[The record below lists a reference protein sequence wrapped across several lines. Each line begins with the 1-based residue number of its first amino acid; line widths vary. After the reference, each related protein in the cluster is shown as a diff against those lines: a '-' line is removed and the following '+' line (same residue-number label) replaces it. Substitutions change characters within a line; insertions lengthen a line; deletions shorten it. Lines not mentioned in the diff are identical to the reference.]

1 MENNDRP
8 LDVSVVA
15 CEKYEPQQA
24 KAALLELL
32 APLGGLSFV
41 KPGDRVVIKANL
53 ITFLK
58 PDKAATTHPV
68 LLSALT
74 ELLVERGASV
84 VIGDSPGGPFSLP
97 YLKRVYA
104 ATGLN
109 DCEKAGATLNQNTE
123 IRETDFAEAK
133 VMKHFTYTAY
143 LKDCDHIID
152 FCKLKTHGMMGLT
165 GGCKNMFGAIPGTD
179 KPEYHYRYPNPT
191 DFSRMLVDINA
202 YFKPTLSICDGV
214 MAMEGNGPSQGKPR
228 KMGLLA
234 ASRSPHKLDL
244 VLAALIHMSRE
255 DVPTLAAAYERGL
268 IPATVGEL
276 SVSEGWERF
285 ICADFETI
293 GMKRGILF
301 TDENAG
307 LKGRIRASI
316 MKAAVQP
323 RPRPK
328 VEDCIGCGECA
339 KVCPAKAITMV
350 EKKPSIDYKKCIRCF
365 CCQEF
370 CPIGAMKVKRTALS
384 RLMEKIR

>member
-1 MENNDRP
+1 MESIDRP

-15 CEKYEPQQA
+15 CDTYEPEQA
-24 KAALLELL
+24 RAALRAVL
-32 APLGGLSFV
+32 APLGGFDFV
-41 KPGDRVVIKANL
+41 KPGDTVVIKANL

-74 ELLVERGASV
+74 ELLVERGAKV
-84 VIGDSPGGPFSLP
+84 VIGDSPGGPFSLS

-104 ATGLN
+104 ATGLT
-109 DCEKAGATLNQNTE
+109 DCEKAGAVLNQNTAIQE
-123 IRETDFAEAK
+123 GTFPEAK
-133 VMKHFTYTAY
+133 VMKAFTYTAY
-143 LKDCDHIID
+143 LDDCDYIID

-202 YFKPTLSICDGV
+202 YFKPVLTICDGV
-214 MAMEGNGPSQGKPR
+214 MAMEGNGPSMGKPR

-244 VLAALIHMSRE
+244 VLAALIHMTRE
-255 DVPTLAAAYERGL
+255 DVPTLEAAYERGL
-268 IPATVGEL
+268 IPATVKEL
-276 SVSEGWERF
+276 TVSEGWERF
-285 ICADFETI
+285 ICPDFETI
-293 GMKRGILF
+293 GVRRGILF
-301 TDENAG
+301 NDENDG
-307 LKGRIRASI
+307 PFGRIWTKVL
-316 MKAAVQP
+316 KAAYQP
-323 RPRPK
+323 RPRVK
-328 VEDCIGCGECA
+328 SEDCIGCGECA

-350 EKKPSIDYKKCIRCF
+350 EKKPSIDYKSCIRCF

-370 CPIGAMKVKRTALS
+370 CPIGAMKVRRTALS
-384 RLMEKIR
+384 KMLEKLR

>member
-84 VIGDSPGGPFSLP
+84 VIGDSPGGPYSLP

-109 DCEKAGATLNQNTE
+109 DCEKAGATLNQ
-123 IRETDFAEAK
+123 AK

-268 IPATVGEL
+268 IPATVEEL

>member
-1 MENNDRP
+1 MEKENRP
-8 LDVSVVA
+8 PDVSIVA
-15 CEKYEPQQA
+15 CDAYEPDQA
-24 KAALLELL
+24 KAALRAVL
-32 APLGGLSFV
+32 APLGGLKFI

-74 ELLVERGASV
+74 ELLVEQGASV

-104 ATGLN
+104 VTGLT
-109 DCEKAGATLNQNTE
+109 DCEQAGATLNQNTA
-123 IRETDFAEAK
+123 IRKVAFPEAR
-133 VMKHFTYTAY
+133 VMKEFTYTAY
-143 LKDCDHIID
+143 LDDCDYIID

-191 DFSRMLVDINA
+191 DFSRMLVDINE
-202 YFKPTLSICDGV
+202 YFKPTLTICDGV
-214 MAMEGNGPSQGKPR
+214 MAMEGNGPSMGKPR

-234 ASRSPHKLDL
+234 ASKSPHQLDL
-244 VLAALIHMSRE
+244 ALAALIHMKRE
-255 DVPTLAAAYERGL
+255 DVPTLMAAYERGL
-268 IPATVGEL
+268 IPATVEEL
-276 SVSEGWERF
+276 SVTEGWEKF
-285 ICADFETI
+285 ICPDFETI
-293 GMKRGILF
+293 GVKRGILF
-301 TDENAG
+301 ADKYSSFVG
-307 LKGRIRASI
+307 KLWIKMLQI
-316 MKAAVQP
+316 AVQP
-323 RPRPK
+323 RPQVQPD
-328 VEDCIGCGECA
+328 DCIGCGECA

-370 CPIGAMKVKRTALS
+370 CPIGAMKVRRTAIS
-384 RLMEKIR
+384 RFLEKIR

>member
-1 MENNDRP
+1 MDKIDRP
-8 LDVSVVA
+8 LDVSVVP
-15 CEKYEPQQA
+15 CEAYEPEQA
-24 KAALLELL
+24 KAALRSLL

-74 ELLVERGASV
+74 ELLRERGASV

-109 DCEKAGATLNQNTE
+109 DCERAGATLNQNTE
-123 IRETDFAEAK
+123 IKEADFAEAK

-143 LKDCDHIID
+143 LDDCDHIID

-202 YFKPTLSICDGV
+202 YFKPALTICDGV
-214 MAMEGNGPSQGKPR
+214 MAMEGNGPSQGKPGKWACWR
-228 KMGLLA
+228 L
-234 ASRSPHKLDL
+234 HHH
-244 VLAALIHMSRE
+244 LISWTWCW
-255 DVPTLAAAYERGL
+255 P
-268 IPATVGEL
+268 
-276 SVSEGWERF
+276 
-285 ICADFETI
+285 
-293 GMKRGILF
+293 
-301 TDENAG
+301 
-307 LKGRIRASI
+307 
-316 MKAAVQP
+316 
-323 RPRPK
+323 
-328 VEDCIGCGECA
+328 
-339 KVCPAKAITMV
+339 
-350 EKKPSIDYKKCIRCF
+350 PSS
-365 CCQEF
+365 
-370 CPIGAMKVKRTALS
+370 A
-384 RLMEKIR
+384 

>member
-1 MENNDRP
+1 MENDRP

-15 CEKYEPQQA
+15 CDAYEPEQA
-24 KAALLELL
+24 KAALWAML
-32 APLGGLSFV
+32 APLGGLDFI
-41 KPGDRVVIKANL
+41 KPGDRVIIKANL

-74 ELLVERGASV
+74 ELLVERGAQV

-109 DCEKAGATLNQNTE
+109 DCERAGAVLNQNTE
-123 IRETDFAEAK
+123 IKEADFPEAK

-143 LKDCDHIID
+143 LDDCDYIID

-202 YFKPTLSICDGV
+202 YFKPTLTICDGV
-214 MAMEGNGPSQGKPR
+214 MAMEGNGPSMGKPR

-234 ASRSPHKLDL
+234 ASKSPHQLDL
-244 VLAALIHMSRE
+244 VLAALIHMDRS
-255 DVPTLAAAYERGL
+255 DVPTLEAAYERGL
-268 IPATVGEL
+268 IPGTVEEL
-276 SVSEGWERF
+276 AVSEGWEGF
-285 ICADFETI
+285 ICSTFETI
-293 GMKRGILF
+293 GRKRGLLF
-301 TDENAG
+301 TDEAAG
-307 LKGRIRASI
+307 LKGKLTAWVI
-316 MKAAVQP
+316 KVAVQP
-323 RPRPK
+323 RPQVK
-328 VEDCIGCGECA
+328 GEDCIGCGECA
-339 KVCPAKAITMV
+339 KVCPAKAIAMV
-350 EKKPSIDYKKCIRCF
+350 EKKPSIDYKTCIRCF

-370 CPIGAMKVKRTALS
+370 CPIGAMKVKRTGVSKLLE
-384 RLMEKIR
+384 RIR

>member
-1 MENNDRP
+1 MENNDCP
-8 LDVSVVA
+8 LDVSVVP
-15 CEKYEPQQA
+15 CDDYEPAQA
-24 KAALLELL
+24 KAALQEVLV
-32 APLGGLSFV
+32 PLGGLDFI
-41 KPGDRVVIKANL
+41 KPGDRVVVKANL

-74 ELLVERGASV
+74 ELLVERGARV

-109 DCEKAGATLNQNTE
+109 DCQMAGATLNQNTAIKE
-123 IRETDFAEAK
+123 VDFPEAR

-143 LKDCDHIID
+143 LDDCDYIID

-191 DFSRMLVDINA
+191 DFSRMLVDINE
-202 YFKPTLSICDGV
+202 FIRPTLTICDGV
-214 MAMEGNGPSQGKPR
+214 MAMEGNGPSMGKPR

-234 ASRSPHKLDL
+234 ASRSPHQLDL
-244 VLAALIHMSRE
+244 VLAALIHMTRA
-255 DVPTLAAAYERGL
+255 DVPTLEAAYERGL
-268 IPATVGEL
+268 IPAAVEEL
-276 SVSEGWERF
+276 SVTPGWERF
-285 ICADFETI
+285 ICPDFETI
-293 GMKRGILF
+293 GVKRGLLF
-301 TDENAG
+301 TNEAAG
-307 LKGRIRASI
+307 PTGKLTARALRIAF
-316 MKAAVQP
+316 QP
-323 RPRPK
+323 RPKPK
-328 VEDCIGCGECA
+328 KDDCIGCGECA
-339 KVCPAKAITMV
+339 KVCPAKAIAMV
-350 EKKPSIDYKKCIRCF
+350 EKKPSIDYRTCIRCF

-370 CPIGAMKVKRTALS
+370 CPIGAMKVRPTAFN

>member
-1 MENNDRP
+1 MEQENRP
-8 LDVSVVA
+8 LDVSVVPCDA
-15 CEKYEPQQA
+15 YEPELCKNA
-24 KAALLELL
+24 LRALLE
-32 APLGGLSFV
+32 PLGGLDFV
-41 KPGDRVVIKANL
+41 KSGDRVVIKANL

-104 ATGLN
+104 ATGLT
-109 DCEKAGATLNQNTE
+109 DCEKAGATLNQNTA
-123 IRETDFAEAK
+123 IHKVAFSEAK
-133 VMKHFTYTAY
+133 VMKEFTYTAY
-143 LKDCDHIID
+143 LDDCDYFID

-202 YFKPTLSICDGV
+202 YLKPTLTICDGV
-214 MAMEGNGPSQGKPR
+214 MAMEGNGPSMGKPR
-228 KMGLLA
+228 KMGILA
-234 ASRSPHKLDL
+234 ASRSPHQLDL
-244 VLAALIHMSRE
+244 VLAALIHMQRE
-255 DVPTLAAAYERGL
+255 DVPTLMAAYERGL
-268 IPATVGEL
+268 IPDTVEEL
-276 SVSEGWERF
+276 NVSEGWEQF
-285 ICADFETI
+285 ICPDFETI
-293 GMKRGILF
+293 GAKRGILF
-301 TDENAG
+301 VDENTG
-307 LKGRIRASI
+307 FVGRVWARL

-323 RPRPK
+323 RPQVK
-328 VEDCIGCGECA
+328 AEDCIGCGECS

-350 EKKPSIDYKKCIRCF
+350 EKKPSIDYSKCIRCF

-370 CPIGAMKVKRTALS
+370 CPIGAMKVRRTAMS
-384 RLMEKIR
+384 KFMEKIR